1 MGRRGRKAKP
11 GPTSHIE
18 DVMSSWLAQ
27 RPDLDMTDFLQGVA
41 LMRAGRILDHSF
53 NKMCLSDHGI
63 SGADMR
69 VLFAL
74 RRAGEPFVRRP
85 TDLFKA
91 LLVTSGTIT
100 KQVDRLADKGFV
112 ERLTDPDNAGGFL
125 VQLTASGRQIADEA
139 TNILASKSLLISA
152 TENLSDKEREAGHA
166 YLFKVLRGL
175 ERVTTIGSDLPE
187 NN

>member
-18 DVMSSWLAQ
+18 DLISSWLAQ
-27 RPDLDMTDFLQGVA
+27 RPDLDMTDFLQGLV
-41 LMRAGRILDHSF
+41 LMRAGRILDHAF
-53 NKMCLSDHGI
+53 NKMCQNDHGI
-63 SGADMR
+63 SAADMR

-100 KQVDRLADKGFV
+100 KQVDRLTDKGFA
-112 ERLTDPDNAGGFL
+112 ERLADPDNAGGFL
-125 VQLTASGRQIADEA
+125 VKLTNTGRQVADEA
-139 TNILASKSLLISA
+139 TNVLATKSLLISA
-152 TENLSDKEREAGHA
+152 TENLGGEERAAGRA
-166 YLFKVLRGL
+166 YLFEVLRAL
-175 ERVTTIGSDLPE
+175 EQITTVGSDLPE